1 MQGRK
6 PKPTALKALA
16 GNPGKR
22 AINYAEPRPRVV
34 LPKPPEH
41 LSDDEKSKWKL
52 TVRELYP
59 LGLITTIDKDALAMY
74 CTIYVRWVKAERMVR
89 DKGEIIKTAAGNII
103 QNPYLSIANRALDQ
117 LNKLG
122 AEFGMT
128 PSSRSR
134 VKTESIDPN
143 NELERMLFGQRI
155 KVSNDRR
162 TDLHR

>member
-6 PKPTALKALA
+6 PKPTALKVLA

-22 AINYAEPRPRVV
+22 AINHAEPTPRVV
-34 LPKPPEH
+34 MPKPPEH
-41 LSDDEKSKWKL
+41 LSDAEKEKWKS

-59 LGLITTIDKDALAMY
+59 LGLVTNIDKDHLAMY

-134 VKTESIDPN
+134 VKADMLTPDEK
-143 NELERMLFGQRI
+143 LERMLFGPRVRI
-155 KVSNDRR
+155 QNDR
-162 TDLHR
+162 

>member
-6 PKPTALKALA
+6 PKPTAVKLLQ

-22 AINYAEPRPRVV
+22 AINRAEPKPRVI
-34 LPKPPEH
+34 LPRAPEH
-41 LSDDEKSKWKL
+41 LSDEEKAKWKT
-52 TVRELYP
+52 TVKELFP
-59 LGLITTIDKDALAMY
+59 LGLITTIDQDALAMY
-74 CTIYVRWVKAERMVR
+74 CVIFMRWLKAERMVR
-89 DKGEIIKTAAGNII
+89 EKGEIIKTAAGNII

-134 VKTESIDPN
+134 VKADLVDPDE
-143 NELERMLFGQRI
+143 ELEHMLFGPRVRVGQ
-155 KVSNDRR
+155 
-162 TDLHR
+162 

>member
-6 PKPTALKALA
+6 PKPTAVKLLQ

-22 AINYAEPRPRVV
+22 AINRAEPKPRVI
-34 LPKPPEH
+34 LPRAPEH
-41 LSDDEKSKWKL
+41 LSDEEKAKWKT
-52 TVRELYP
+52 TVKELFP
-59 LGLITTIDKDALAMY
+59 LGLITTIDQDALAMY
-74 CTIYVRWVKAERMVR
+74 CVIFMRWLKAEKMVR
-89 DKGEIIKTAAGNII
+89 EKGEIIKTAAGNII

-134 VKTESIDPN
+134 VKADLVDPDE
-143 NELERMLFGQRI
+143 ELEHMLFGPRVRVGQ
-155 KVSNDRR
+155 
-162 TDLHR
+162 

>member
-6 PKPTALKALA
+6 PKPTALKLLA

-22 AINYAEPRPRVV
+22 ALNHAEPTPRVV

-41 LSDDEKSKWKL
+41 LSDDEKNKWKL
-52 TVRELYP
+52 TVRELHP
-59 LGLITTIDKDALAMY
+59 LGLVTAIDKDALAMY
-74 CTIYVRWVKAERMVR
+74 CVIFVRWVKAEKMVR

-134 VKTESIDPN
+134 VVTDILDPDQ
-143 NELERMLFGQRI
+143 ELERMLFGPR
-155 KVSNDRR
+155 VSIRNDR
-162 TDLHR
+162 

>member
-1 MQGRK
+1 M
-6 PKPTALKALA
+6 
-16 GNPGKR
+16 
-22 AINYAEPRPRVV
+22 
-34 LPKPPEH
+34 PKPPEH
-41 LSDDEKSKWKL
+41 LSDAEKEKWKSV
-52 TVRELYP
+52 VRELHP
-59 LGLITTIDKDALAMY
+59 LGLVTTIDKDALAMY

-134 VKTESIDPN
+134 IKADMLDPDQ
-143 NELERMLFGQRI
+143 ELERMLFGQRVQ
-155 KVSNDRR
+155 VSR
-162 TDLHR
+162 

>member
-6 PKPTALKALA
+6 PKPTALKLLA

-22 AINYAEPRPRVV
+22 AINYAEPKPRVV
-34 LPKPPEH
+34 LPKAPQH
-41 LSDDEKSKWKL
+41 LSDEEKEKWKL
-52 TVRELYP
+52 TVRELHP
-59 LGLITTIDKDALAMY
+59 LGLVTTIDKDALAMY
-74 CTIYVRWVKAERMVR
+74 CVIYVRWIKAEKMVR

-103 QNPYLSIANRALDQ
+103 QNPYLSIANRALEQ

-134 VKTESIDPN
+134 VMTELINPDQ
-143 NELERMLFGQRI
+143 ELEWMLFGQRASI
-155 KVSNDRR
+155 RNE
-162 TDLHR
+162 

>member
-6 PKPTALKALA
+6 PKPTAIKLLE

-22 AINYAEPRPRVV
+22 ALNHAEPKPRVV
-34 LPKPPEH
+34 LPRPPEH
-41 LSDDEKSKWKL
+41 LSDDEKAKWKA
-52 TVRELYP
+52 TVKELYP

-74 CTIYVRWVKAERMVR
+74 CVIFVRWLKAEKMVR
-89 DKGEIIKTAAGNII
+89 EKGEIIKTAAGNII

-134 VKTESIDPN
+134 VKADLVDPDQ
-143 NELERMLFGQRI
+143 ELERMLFGARVRVGQ
-155 KVSNDRR
+155 
-162 TDLHR
+162 

>member
-6 PKPTALKALA
+6 PKPTSLKLLA

-22 AINYAEPRPRVV
+22 AINHAEPKPRVI

-41 LSDDEKSKWKL
+41 LSDEEKIKWKL
-52 TVRELYP
+52 IVRELYP
-59 LGLITTIDKDALAMY
+59 LGLVTTIDRDALAMY
-74 CTIYVRWVKAERMVR
+74 CVIYVRWIKAEKMVR

-117 LNKLG
+117 LNKMG

-134 VKTESIDPN
+134 VKADVIDPDH
-143 NELERMLFGQRI
+143 ELEWMLFGPR
-155 KVSNDRR
+155 V
-162 TDLHR
+162 TV

>member
-6 PKPTALKALA
+6 PKPTALKLLA

-22 AINYAEPRPRVV
+22 AINHAEPKPRVIM
-34 LPKPPEH
+34 PKPPEH
-41 LSDDEKSKWKL
+41 LSDAEKEKWKS
-52 TVRELYP
+52 TVRELHP
-59 LGLITTIDKDALAMY
+59 LGLVTTIDKDALAMY
-74 CTIYVRWVKAERMVR
+74 CTIYVRWVKAEKMVR

-134 VKTESIDPN
+134 VKTDLLDPDQ
-143 NELERMLFGQRI
+143 ELERMLFGPRVT
-155 KVSNDRR
+155 VSNDRR
-162 TDLHR
+162 N

>member
-6 PKPTALKALA
+6 PKPTAVKLLE

-22 AINYAEPRPRVV
+22 ALNHAEPKPRVV
-34 LPKPPEH
+34 LPRPPEH
-41 LSDDEKSKWKL
+41 LSDDEKAKWKA
-52 TVRELYP
+52 TVKELYP
-59 LGLITTIDKDALAMY
+59 LGLVTTIDKDALAMY
-74 CTIYVRWVKAERMVR
+74 CVIFVRWIKAEKMVR
-89 DKGEIIKTAAGNII
+89 EKGEIIKTAAGNII

-134 VKTESIDPN
+134 VKADVMDPDQK
-143 NELERMLFGQRI
+143 LERMLFGSRVRVGQ
-155 KVSNDRR
+155 
-162 TDLHR
+162 

>member
-6 PKPTALKALA
+6 PKPTALKLLA

-22 AINYAEPRPRVV
+22 AVNHAEPKPRVV
-34 LPKPPEH
+34 MPKPPDH
-41 LSDDEKSKWKL
+41 LSDDEKEKWKS
-52 TVRELYP
+52 TVRELHP

-74 CTIYVRWVKAERMVR
+74 CTIYVRWIKAERMVR

-122 AEFGMT
+122 TEFGMT

-134 VKTESIDPN
+134 VKVEALDPTH
-143 NELERMLFGQRI
+143 ELEKMLFGQRVT
-155 KVSNDRR
+155 VSNDR
-162 TDLHR
+162 

>member
-6 PKPTALKALA
+6 PKPTALKMLA

-22 AINYAEPRPRVV
+22 AINHAEPKPRVV
-34 LPKPPEH
+34 MPRPPEH
-41 LSDDEKSKWKL
+41 LSADEKEKWKAV
-52 TVRELYP
+52 VRELHP
-59 LGLITTIDKDALAMY
+59 LGLVTAIDKDALAMY
-74 CTIYVRWVKAERMVR
+74 CVIFSRWIKAEKMVR

-134 VKTESIDPN
+134 VKTDVLDPDH
-143 NELERMLFGQRI
+143 ELERMLFGPRV
-155 KVSNDRR
+155 KVNNV
-162 TDLHR
+162 

>member
-6 PKPTALKALA
+6 PKPTVLKLLA

-22 AINYAEPRPRVV
+22 AINHAEPKPRVV
-34 LPKPPEH
+34 MPKPPEH
-41 LSDDEKSKWKL
+41 LSDEEKEKWKS
-52 TVRELYP
+52 TVRELHP
-59 LGLITTIDKDALAMY
+59 LGLVTTIDKDALAMY
-74 CTIYVRWVKAERMVR
+74 CTIYVRWIKAEKIVR
-89 DKGEIIKTAAGNII
+89 EKGEIIKTAAGNII

-134 VKTESIDPN
+134 VKTEMMDPEH
-143 NELERMLFGQRI
+143 ELEKMLFGQRVT
-155 KVSNDRR
+155 VSR
-162 TDLHR
+162 

>member
-6 PKPTALKALA
+6 PKPTALKVLA

-22 AINYAEPRPRVV
+22 ALNRAEPRPKVV
-34 LPKPPEH
+34 MPRPPEH
-41 LSDDEKSKWKL
+41 LSDEEKTKWKAV
-52 TVRELYP
+52 VRELHP
-59 LGLITTIDKDALAMY
+59 LGLVTKIDVDALAMY
-74 CTIYVRWVKAERMVR
+74 CVIFVRWMKAEKMVR
-89 DKGEIIKTAAGNII
+89 EEGEIIKTAAGNII

-134 VKTESIDPN
+134 VKADLKDPDQ
-143 NELERMLFGQRI
+143 ELEQMLFGQR
-155 KVSNDRR
+155 VSVGNDR
-162 TDLHR
+162 

>member
-6 PKPTALKALA
+6 PKPTALKLLE

-22 AINYAEPRPRVV
+22 AINRAEPKPRVV

-41 LSDDEKSKWKL
+41 LSDEEKNKWNL
-52 TVRELYP
+52 TVRELHP
-59 LGLITTIDKDALAMY
+59 LGLVTTIDKDALAMY
-74 CTIYVRWVKAERMVR
+74 CVIFMRWVKAEKMVR

-103 QNPYLSIANRALDQ
+103 QNPYLSIANRALEQ

-134 VKTESIDPN
+134 VKVDAADPER
-143 NELERMLFGQRI
+143 ELEWMLFGGRAV
-155 KVSNDRR
+155 KVGNND
-162 TDLHR
+162 

>member
-6 PKPTALKALA
+6 PKPTAAKLLA

-22 AINYAEPRPRVV
+22 ALNHLEPRPRVV
-34 LPKPPEH
+34 LPRPPEH
-41 LSDDEKSKWKL
+41 LSDDEKEKWKL
-52 TVRELYP
+52 IIRELHP
-59 LGLITTIDKDALAMY
+59 LGLVTTIDKDALAMY
-74 CTIYVRWVKAERMVR
+74 CVIFVRWVKAEKFVR

-128 PSSRSR
+128 PSSRTR
-134 VKTESIDPN
+134 VKVDAADPER
-143 NELERMLFGQRI
+143 ELEWMLFGGRAV
-155 KVSNDRR
+155 KVGNNE
-162 TDLHR
+162 

>member
-6 PKPTALKALA
+6 PKPTAIKLLE

-22 AINYAEPRPRVV
+22 ALNHAEPKPRVV
-34 LPKPPEH
+34 LPRPPEH
-41 LSDDEKSKWKL
+41 LSDDEKAKWKM
-52 TVRELYP
+52 TVKELYP

-74 CTIYVRWVKAERMVR
+74 CVIFVRWLKAEKLVR
-89 DKGEIIKTAAGNII
+89 EKGEIIKTAAGNII

-134 VKTESIDPN
+134 VKTDLVDPDQ
-143 NELERMLFGQRI
+143 ELERMLFGSRVRVGQ
-155 KVSNDRR
+155 
-162 TDLHR
+162 

>member
-6 PKPTALKALA
+6 PKPTALKLLA

-22 AINYAEPRPRVV
+22 ALNHAEPKPRVI

-41 LSDDEKSKWKL
+41 LSDDEKNKWKL
-52 TVRELYP
+52 TVRELHP
-59 LGLITTIDKDALAMY
+59 LGLITAIDKDALAMY
-74 CTIYVRWVKAERMVR
+74 CTIYVRWIKAERMVR

-103 QNPYLSIANRALDQ
+103 QNPYLSIANRALEQ

-134 VKTESIDPN
+134 VKVEILDPSH
-143 NELERMLFGQRI
+143 ELEKMLFGQRVTVQ
-155 KVSNDRR
+155 K
-162 TDLHR
+162 